1 MVDSVVPSSDDRA
14 DAGGKG
20 PVPLASPE
28 ESNDSFDLKSKL
40 QVVVRRKWLVLL
52 VFASVVGSVSLYTV
66 RQPKVYRAEVSIII
80 DPKEPRFLDSQIQ
93 DVNADT
99 YSTYWGNKEYVETQ
113 LKVITSRVVAQ
124 RVVDKLGLARDP
136 AFLGLSQIADENRR
150 NEVMKAIDAA
160 SILRAKVKVEP
171 QKDSRLA
178 YIRVEDLDANRAALL
193 ANEVAQAY
201 VDEML
206 SQRLAVTDNALK
218 WLDERRDSL
227 STEARES
234 ELELY
239 NFRKQADMLTT
250 SLDDRASMVS
260 SRLQSTSTALNDVKL
275 KIAGLRARVAA
286 IRAVQAN
293 QGADDVLWAEALPAA
308 RENANL
314 SEYKKRVLTLKSECA
329 DLQARYLDSHPKL
342 AECQDKLAVA
352 EKDFAR
358 ELSNLVISTE
368 AELKE
373 ALEKEKNI
381 AGLFGEARQ
390 EAFEVEKKKLE
401 LDRLRQEADSN
412 KRQYEAVFKRLKDI
426 ELSGLLR
433 TSNVRVLDPARPM
446 FGPIRPK
453 VPQAVAIG
461 AVMGLLLG
469 LALAFLLDFL
479 DSSVNSQQEIEDR
492 LGLTFLGF
500 LPTIPEATATGARDL
515 HIFREPKSLIAECTR
530 AVRTNLLFMSPD
542 KPFKRLLVTSSGP
555 QEGKSTIVINL
566 GITMAQNGARVLII
580 DTDMRRPRLHKAFGV
595 PNDVG
600 VSSLVVGEG
609 DVTAAIKSTEVP
621 GLFVLPC
628 GPVPPN
634 PAELLHT
641 EAFTQLL
648 TQLGENFDRILLDS
662 PPVGPVADAVVL
674 ATQVDGVVVVLKA
687 GATNREVA
695 KRTVHALKDVNAVL
709 FGAVLNDVSLEKA
722 RYGDYYSYAQRYY
735 GYSEQNKEA

>member
-1 MVDSVVPSSDDRA
+1 M
-14 DAGGKG
+14 
-20 PVPLASPE
+20 PVAKPE
-28 ESNDSFDLKSKL
+28 ETNESFDLKSRL

-52 VFASVVGSVSLYTV
+52 VFASVLGSVALYTV
-66 RQPKVYRAEVSIII
+66 RQPRVFRAEVSIII

-99 YSTYWGNKEYVETQ
+99 YSTYWGNREYVETQ

-136 AFLGLSQIADENRR
+136 VFLGLGKVTDEKRR
-150 NEVMKAIDAA
+150 EELMKMMDAA
-160 SILRAKVKVEP
+160 SILRGKVKVEP

-227 STEARES
+227 SSEARES
-234 ELELY
+234 ELALY
-239 NFRKQADMLTT
+239 NFRRQADMLST

-260 SRLQSTSTALNDVKL
+260 SRLQSTSSALNEVKL

-286 IRAVQAN
+286 IRNVQAN
-293 QGADDVLWAEALPAA
+293 QGVDDALWAEALPAA
-308 RENANL
+308 RENPNL
-314 SEYKKRVLTLKSECA
+314 IEYKKRVVGLRNECA
-329 DLQARYLDSHPKL
+329 DLKARYLENHPKL

-352 EKDFAR
+352 EADFAR
-358 ELSNLVISTE
+358 ELANLVISTE

-373 ALEKEKNI
+373 ASEKERNV
-381 AGLFGEARQ
+381 AGLFAEARQ

-401 LDRLRQEADSN
+401 LDHLRQEADSS

-433 TSNVRVLDPARPM
+433 TSNVRVLDPARPV
-446 FGPIRPK
+446 FAPVRPK
-453 VPQAVAIG
+453 VSQAIAFG
-461 AVMGLLLG
+461 ALFGLILG
-469 LALAFLLDFL
+469 LGLAFLLDFL
-479 DSSVNSQQEIEDR
+479 DSSVNTQQEIEER
-492 LGLTFLGF
+492 LGLSFLGF
-500 LPTIPEATATGARDL
+500 LPTIPEAEGRDL

-530 AVRTNLLFMSPD
+530 AVRTNLIFMSPD
-542 KPFKRLLVTSSGP
+542 KPFKRMLVTSSGP

-566 GITMAQNGARVLII
+566 GIAMAQNGSRVLIV

-595 PNDVG
+595 PNDLG

-609 DVTAAIKSTEVP
+609 DVDKAIKSTEVP

-641 EAFTQLL
+641 GAFSQLL
-648 TQLGENFDRILLDS
+648 EQLGGKFDRILLDS
-662 PPVGPVADAVVL
+662 PPVGPVADAIVL
-674 ATQVDGVVVVLKA
+674 ATQVEGVVVVLKA
-687 GATNREVA
+687 GATHREVA
-695 KRTVHALKDVNAVL
+695 RRTVHALRDVNAVL

-722 RYGDYYSYAQRYY
+722 RYGDYYGYAQRYY
-735 GYSEQNKEA
+735 GYSEQKKEA